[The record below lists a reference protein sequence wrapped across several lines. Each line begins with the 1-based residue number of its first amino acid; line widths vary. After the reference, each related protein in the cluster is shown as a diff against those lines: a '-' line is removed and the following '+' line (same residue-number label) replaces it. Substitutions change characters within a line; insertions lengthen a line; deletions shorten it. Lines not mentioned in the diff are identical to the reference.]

1 MKAIAKKSILSGHI
15 TVPGSKSHTIR
26 ALILASMAEG
36 TSHISN
42 PLPSNDCL
50 STVKAVKQ
58 VGAEVLMDG
67 DVWTVHGAGRNLH
80 LPEAGQAGGDLS
92 AASVSGA
99 KGGLIDVGNSGSL
112 MYFLCPVLSTL
123 PGDCTFT
130 GDESI
135 CRRPVNHLVDALSQL
150 GAQGKCLNGGDTPPF
165 SFCGPID
172 LERDLVTGGE
182 LSQYI
187 SGFMMAASRL
197 NGTLHMK
204 LTNPKETPYLTMT
217 RIWLESLGVPV
228 EISPDFRDVKVKGP
242 VQIQAFDRAV
252 PSDWEGVAFPLIAAL
267 VSGSSIVIDNIDG
280 SGSQGDDKIVEVL
293 QSVGADI
300 VWDKKA
306 QTLAVNSGA
315 GRGAGSGLGHAAGA
329 GAELGRS
336 GLLTTKN
343 LPGGQLTVEMSAF
356 PDAICAL
363 AVMACFIEGKT
374 VFTDIDICRKKETDR
389 IKAMVSELSKLG
401 AHLEDQG
408 DRLVVYGDGGRS
420 LHGGA
425 VESYKDHRIVM
436 SLACL
441 GLGLAEGESVEVSD
455 AEWCS
460 VTFPHFFEVMNK
472 IGAGFVVSE

>member
-1 MKAIAKKSILSGHI
+1 MKAVAKKSVLSGHI

-26 ALILASMAEG
+26 ALILAAMADG

-50 STVKAVKQ
+50 STAAAVRK
-58 VGAEVLMDG
+58 VGAEVDFG
-67 DVWTVHGAGRNLH
+67 ESQGSSAVWTVRGAGSGLH
-80 LPEAGQAGGDLS
+80 LPDGP
-92 AASVSGA
+92 
-99 KGGLIDVGNSGSL
+99 IDVGNSGSL

-123 PGDCTFT
+123 PGECTFT
-130 GDESI
+130 SDESI
-135 CRRPVNHLVDALSQL
+135 CRRPVNHLIDALCQF
-150 GAQGKCLNGGDTPPF
+150 GANGRSLNAGPDGKPGTTPPF
-165 SFCGPID
+165 TFCGPID
-172 LERDLVTGGE
+172 VNKKLVTEGA

-197 NGTLHMK
+197 NGTLNME

-217 RIWLESLGVPV
+217 KLWLESVGVPV
-228 EISPDFRDVKVKGP
+228 QISPDFKKISVTGP
-242 VQIQAFDRAV
+242 VPFKAFDRAV
-252 PSDWEGVAFPLIAAL
+252 PSDWEGVAFPIIAAL
-267 VSGSSIVIDNIDG
+267 ISGSEITIDNVDG

-300 VWDKKA
+300 EWNRETEQLVVCGGK
-306 QTLAVNSGA
+306 TLSTESLPNG
-315 GRGAGSGLGHAAGA
+315 
-329 GAELGRS
+329 ELV
-336 GLLTTKN
+336 
-343 LPGGQLTVEMSAF
+343 VEMSAF

-363 AVMACFIEGKT
+363 AVQACFIKGKT

-389 IKAMVSELSKLG
+389 IKAMTSELSKLG
-401 AHLEDQG
+401 ARIEDEG
-408 DRLVVYGDGGRS
+408 DRLVVYGDGGAS
-420 LHGGA
+420 IHGGE

-441 GLGLAEGESVEVSD
+441 GLGLADGEKVTVND

-472 IGAGFVVSE
+472 LGAGFETI

>member
-1 MKAIAKKSILSGHI
+1 MKAISKKSVLAGHI

-26 ALILASMAEG
+26 ALILAAMADG

-50 STVKAVKQ
+50 STAAAVRK
-58 VGAEVLMDG
+58 VGADVDFG
-67 DVWTVHGAGRNLH
+67 DENSGVWTVKGAGKNLH
-80 LPEAGQAGGDLS
+80 LPEDQ
-92 AASVSGA
+92 
-99 KGGLIDVGNSGSL
+99 IDVGNSGSL

-123 PGDCTFT
+123 PGQCTFT

-135 CRRPVNHLVDALSQL
+135 CRRPVNHLIDALCQF
-150 GAQGKCLNGGDTPPF
+150 GAKGRSLNKGPNGSEGTTPPF
-165 SFCGPID
+165 TFCGPID
-172 LERDLVTGGE
+172 VNKTLVTEGA

-197 NGTLHMK
+197 NGTLKME

-217 RIWLESLGVPV
+217 KLWLESLGVPV
-228 EISPDFRDVKVKGP
+228 EISPDFKHISVTGP
-242 VQIQAFDRAV
+242 VPFKAFDRAV

-267 VSGSSIVIDNIDG
+267 ISGSSIVIDNIDG

-300 VWDKKA
+300 EWRREKSQLLVRGGKVLS
-306 QTLAVNSGA
+306 TA
-315 GRGAGSGLGHAAGA
+315 GFPD
-329 GAELGRS
+329 GR
-336 GLLTTKN
+336 
-343 LPGGQLTVEMSAF
+343 LTVEMSAF

-363 AVMACFIEGKT
+363 AVIACFIEGKT

-389 IKAMVSELSKLG
+389 IKAMTSELTKLG
-401 AHLEDQG
+401 AKIVDEG
-408 DRLVVYGDGGRS
+408 DRLVVYGDGGKS
-420 LHGGA
+420 LHGGE

-441 GLGLAEGESVEVSD
+441 GLGLAEGESVTVND

-460 VTFPHFFEVMNK
+460 VTFPKFFEVMND
-472 IGAGFVVSE
+472 IGAGFEVE

>member
-1 MKAIAKKSILSGHI
+1 MKAISKKSLLAGHI

-26 ALILASMAEG
+26 ALILAAMADG

-50 STVKAVKQ
+50 STAAAVRK
-58 VGAEVLMDG
+58 VGADVDFG
-67 DVWTVHGAGRNLH
+67 DNQTSGAASVWTVKGAGAGLH
-80 LPEAGQAGGDLS
+80 LPSDQ
-92 AASVSGA
+92 
-99 KGGLIDVGNSGSL
+99 IDVGNSGSL

-123 PGDCTFT
+123 PGQCTFT

-135 CRRPVNHLVDALSQL
+135 CRRPVNHLIDALCQF
-150 GAQGKCLNGGDTPPF
+150 GAKGRSLNKGPDGSEGTTPPF
-165 SFCGPID
+165 TFCGPID
-172 LERDLVTGGE
+172 VNKTLVTEGA

-197 NGTLHMK
+197 NGTLKME

-217 RIWLESLGVPV
+217 KLWLESLGVPV
-228 EISPDFRDVKVKGP
+228 TISPDFKHISVTGP
-242 VQIQAFDRAV
+242 VPFKAFDRAV

-267 VSGSSIVIDNIDG
+267 ISDSSIIIDNIDG

-300 VWDKKA
+300 DWKRD
-306 QTLAVNSGA
+306 A
-315 GRGAGSGLGHAAGA
+315 GQLVVRGGKVLSTAGL
-329 GAELGRS
+329 RD
-336 GLLTTKN
+336 
-343 LPGGQLTVEMSAF
+343 GQLTVEMSAF

-363 AVMACFIEGKT
+363 AVIACFIEGKT

-389 IKAMVSELSKLG
+389 IKAMTSELTKLG
-401 AHLEDQG
+401 AHIVDEV
-408 DRLVVYGDGGRS
+408 DRLVVYGDGGKS
-420 LHGGA
+420 LHGGE

-441 GLGLAEGESVEVSD
+441 GLGLAEGEKVTVND

-460 VTFPHFFEVMNK
+460 VTFPKFFEVMND
-472 IGAGFVVSE
+472 IGAGFETK

>member
-1 MKAIAKKSILSGHI
+1 MKAISKKSVLAGHI

-26 ALILASMAEG
+26 ALILAAMADG

-50 STVKAVKQ
+50 STAAAVRK
-58 VGAEVLMDG
+58 VGADVDFG
-67 DVWTVHGAGRNLH
+67 DENSGVWTVKGAGAGLH
-80 LPEAGQAGGDLS
+80 LPSDQ
-92 AASVSGA
+92 
-99 KGGLIDVGNSGSL
+99 IDVGNSGSL

-123 PGDCTFT
+123 PGQCTFT

-135 CRRPVNHLVDALSQL
+135 CRRPVNHLIDALCQF
-150 GAQGKCLNGGDTPPF
+150 GAKGRSLNKGPDGSEGTTPPF
-165 SFCGPID
+165 TFCGPID
-172 LERDLVTGGE
+172 VNKTLVTEGA

-197 NGTLHMK
+197 NGTLKME

-217 RIWLESLGVPV
+217 KLWLESLGVPV
-228 EISPDFRDVKVKGP
+228 TISPDFKHISVTGP
-242 VQIQAFDRAV
+242 VPFKAFDRAV

-267 VSGSSIVIDNIDG
+267 ISDSSIIIDNIDG

-300 VWDKKA
+300 DWKRD
-306 QTLAVNSGA
+306 A
-315 GRGAGSGLGHAAGA
+315 GQLLVRGGKVLSTAG
-329 GAELGRS
+329 
-336 GLLTTKN
+336 
-343 LPGGQLTVEMSAF
+343 LPDGQLTVEMSAF

-363 AVMACFIEGKT
+363 AVIACFIEGKT

-389 IKAMVSELSKLG
+389 IKAMTSELTKLG
-401 AHLEDQG
+401 AHIVDEG
-408 DRLVVYGDGGRS
+408 DRLVVYGDGGKS
-420 LHGGA
+420 LHGGE

-441 GLGLAEGESVEVSD
+441 GLGLAEGETVTVND

-460 VTFPHFFEVMNK
+460 VTFPKFFEVMNE
-472 IGAGFVVSE
+472 IGAGFETK

>member
-1 MKAIAKKSILSGHI
+1 MKAISKKSVLTGHI

-26 ALILASMAEG
+26 ALILAAMADG

-50 STVKAVKQ
+50 STAAAVRK
-58 VGAEVLMDG
+58 VGADVDFG
-67 DVWTVHGAGRNLH
+67 DNQTSGAASVWTVKGAGAGLH
-80 LPEAGQAGGDLS
+80 LPSDQ
-92 AASVSGA
+92 
-99 KGGLIDVGNSGSL
+99 IDVGNSGSL

-123 PGDCTFT
+123 PGQCTFT

-135 CRRPVNHLVDALSQL
+135 CRRPVNHLIDALCQF
-150 GAQGKCLNGGDTPPF
+150 GAKGRSLNKGPDGSEGTTPPF
-165 SFCGPID
+165 TFCGPID
-172 LERDLVTGGE
+172 VNKTLVTEGA

-197 NGTLHMK
+197 NGTLKME

-217 RIWLESLGVPV
+217 KLWLESLGVPV
-228 EISPDFRDVKVKGP
+228 TISPDFKHISVTGP
-242 VQIQAFDRAV
+242 VPFKAFDRAV

-267 VSGSSIVIDNIDG
+267 ISDSSIIIDNIDG

-300 VWDKKA
+300 DWK
-306 QTLAVNSGA
+306 
-315 GRGAGSGLGHAAGA
+315 RGAGQLLVRGGKVLSTAGL
-329 GAELGRS
+329 
-336 GLLTTKN
+336 
-343 LPGGQLTVEMSAF
+343 PDGQLTVEMSAF

-363 AVMACFIEGKT
+363 AVIACFIEGKT

-389 IKAMVSELSKLG
+389 IKAMTSELTKLG
-401 AHLEDQG
+401 AHIVDEG
-408 DRLVVYGDGGRS
+408 DRLVVYGDGGKS
-420 LHGGA
+420 LHGGE

-441 GLGLAEGESVEVSD
+441 GLGLTEGEKVTVND

-460 VTFPHFFEVMNK
+460 VTFPKFFEVMNE
-472 IGAGFVVSE
+472 IGAGFETK

>member
-1 MKAIAKKSILSGHI
+1 MKAISKKSLLAGHI

-26 ALILASMAEG
+26 ALILAAMADG

-50 STVKAVKQ
+50 STAAAVRK
-58 VGAEVLMDG
+58 VGADVDFG
-67 DVWTVHGAGRNLH
+67 DENSGVWTVKGAGNNLH
-80 LPEAGQAGGDLS
+80 LPEDQ
-92 AASVSGA
+92 
-99 KGGLIDVGNSGSL
+99 IDVGNSGSL

-123 PGDCTFT
+123 PGQCTFT

-135 CRRPVNHLVDALSQL
+135 CRRPVNHLIDALCQF
-150 GAQGKCLNGGDTPPF
+150 GAKGRSLNKGPDGSEGTTPPF
-165 SFCGPID
+165 TFCGPID
-172 LERDLVTGGE
+172 VNKTLVTEGA

-197 NGTLHMK
+197 KGTLHME

-217 RIWLESLGVPV
+217 KLWLESLGVPV
-228 EISPDFRDVKVKGP
+228 EISPDFKHISVTGP
-242 VQIQAFDRAV
+242 VPFKAFDRAV

-267 VSGSSIVIDNIDG
+267 ISGSSIVIDNIDG

-300 VWDKKA
+300 EWLREEEQLVVRGGR
-306 QTLAVNSGA
+306 TL
-315 GRGAGSGLGHAAGA
+315 RTEGL
-329 GAELGRS
+329 
-336 GLLTTKN
+336 TD
-343 LPGGQLTVEMSAF
+343 GQLTVEMSAF

-363 AVMACFIEGKT
+363 AVIACFIEGKT

-389 IKAMVSELSKLG
+389 IKAMTSELTKLG
-401 AHLEDQG
+401 AHVVDEG
-408 DRLVVYGDGGRS
+408 DRLVVYGDGGKS
-420 LHGGA
+420 LHGGE

-441 GLGLAEGESVEVSD
+441 GLGLAEGEVVTVND

-460 VTFPHFFEVMNK
+460 VTFPKFFEVMNN
-472 IGAGFVVSE
+472 IGAGFEVE

>member
-1 MKAIAKKSILSGHI
+1 MKAIAKKSVLSGHI

-26 ALILASMAEG
+26 ALILATMAEG

-50 STVKAVKQ
+50 STAAAVRK
-58 VGAEVLMDG
+58 VGAEVDFGDESSADGLM
-67 DVWTVHGAGRNLH
+67 WTVKGAGSQLH
-80 LPEAGQAGGDLS
+80 LPTDQ
-92 AASVSGA
+92 
-99 KGGLIDVGNSGSL
+99 IDVGNSGSL

-123 PGDCTFT
+123 PGLCTFT

-135 CRRPVNHLVDALSQL
+135 CRRPVNHLLDALCQF
-150 GAQGKCLNGGDTPPF
+150 GAKGKSLNAESGGTTPPF

-172 LERDLVTGGE
+172 VNKKLVTEGA

-197 NGTLHMK
+197 NGTLHME

-217 RIWLESLGVPV
+217 KLWLESLGVPV
-228 EISPDFRDVKVKGP
+228 SISPDFKQISVTGP
-242 VQIQAFDRAV
+242 VPFKAFDRAV

-267 VSGSSIVIDNIDG
+267 ISESQITIDNIDG

-300 VWDKKA
+300 DWRKDSDELIVKGGKK
-306 QTLAVNSGA
+306 
-315 GRGAGSGLGHAAGA
+315 
-329 GAELGRS
+329 
-336 GLLTTKN
+336 LTTAS
-343 LPGGQLTVEMSAF
+343 LPEGQLTVEMSAF

-363 AVMACFIEGKT
+363 AVAACFIEGKT

-389 IKAMVSELSKLG
+389 IKAMTSELTKLG
-401 AHLEDQG
+401 AHIVDEG
-408 DRLVVYGDGGRS
+408 YRMVVYGDGGKS
-420 LHGGA
+420 LHGGV

-441 GLGLAEGESVEVSD
+441 GLGLAEGEKVTVNDS
-455 AEWCS
+455 EWCS
-460 VTFPHFFEVMNK
+460 VTFPGFFEAMNK
-472 IGAGFVVSE
+472 IGAGFEVIK

>member
-1 MKAIAKKSILSGHI
+1 MKAIAKKHKLAGHI

-67 DVWTVHGAGRNLH
+67 DVWTVHGAGKNLH
-80 LPEAGQAGGDLS
+80 LPD
-92 AASVSGA
+92 SGSTES
-99 KGGLIDVGNSGSL
+99 GLIDVGNSGSL

-123 PGDCTFT
+123 SGKCTFT

-135 CRRPVNHLVDALSQL
+135 CRRPVNHLIDALNQL
-150 GAQGKCLNGGDTPPF
+150 GADGKSLDGGDTPPF

-172 LERDLVTGGE
+172 VGRELVTGGE

-197 NGTLHMK
+197 KGTLHMK

-217 RIWLESLGVPV
+217 RLWLESVGVPV
-228 EISPDFRDVKVKGP
+228 SISSDFKEVSVTGP
-242 VQIQAFDRAV
+242 VEIKAFDRAV

-267 VSGSSIVIDNIDG
+267 LSGSSIVIDNIDG

-293 QSVGADI
+293 QSVGSDI
-300 VWDKKA
+300 VWDKEK
-306 QTLAVNSGA
+306 QTLTVNGSGGNSGF
-315 GRGAGSGLGHAAGA
+315 GLG
-329 GAELGRS
+329 
-336 GLLTTKN
+336 LTTAG
-343 LPGGQLTVEMSAF
+343 LPGGELVVNMSGF

-401 AHLEDQG
+401 ASLVDEG
-408 DRLVVYGDGGRS
+408 ERLVVYGDGGKS

-436 SLACL
+436 ALSCL
-441 GLGLAEGESVEVSD
+441 GLGLKEGESVTVSD
-455 AEWCS
+455 AQWCS
-460 VTFPHFFEVMNK
+460 VTFPRFFEEMNK
-472 IGAGFVVSE
+472 IGAGFAVSE

>member
-1 MKAIAKKSILSGHI
+1 MKAVAKKSVLSGHI

-26 ALILASMAEG
+26 ALILAAMADG

-50 STVKAVKQ
+50 STAAAVRQ
-58 VGAEVLMDG
+58 VGAEVDFGDDVDG
-67 DVWTVHGAGRNLH
+67 GASTGRDGAVWTVRGAGKNLH
-80 LPEAGQAGGDLS
+80 LPEGQ
-92 AASVSGA
+92 
-99 KGGLIDVGNSGSL
+99 IDVGNSGSL

-123 PGDCTFT
+123 PGECTFT

-135 CRRPVNHLVDALSQL
+135 CRRPVNHLIDALCQF
-150 GAQGKCLNGGDTPPF
+150 GANGRSLNAGPDGKPGTTPPF

-172 LERDLVTGGE
+172 VNKTLVTEGA

-197 NGTLHMK
+197 NGTLHME

-217 RIWLESLGVPV
+217 KLWLESVGVPV
-228 EISPDFRDVKVKGP
+228 SISPDFKKIAVTGP
-242 VQIQAFDRAV
+242 VPFKAFDRAV
-252 PSDWEGVAFPLIAAL
+252 PSDWEGVAFPLVAAL
-267 VSGSSIVIDNIDG
+267 ISGSEITIDNVDG

-300 VWDKKA
+300 EWRRDAEQLIVRGGKK
-306 QTLAVNSGA
+306 LSSA
-315 GRGAGSGLGHAAGA
+315 GLPNG
-329 GAELGRS
+329 ELV
-336 GLLTTKN
+336 
-343 LPGGQLTVEMSAF
+343 VEMSAF

-363 AVMACFIEGKT
+363 AVAACFIEGKT

-389 IKAMVSELSKLG
+389 IKAMTSELSKLG
-401 AHLEDQG
+401 AKIVDEG
-408 DRLVVYGDGGRS
+408 DRLVVYGNGGEG
-420 LHGGA
+420 LHGGE

-441 GLGLAEGESVEVSD
+441 GLGLADGEKVTVND

-472 IGAGFVVSE
+472 IGAGFETI

>member
-1 MKAIAKKSILSGHI
+1 MKAVAKKSVLSGHI

-26 ALILASMAEG
+26 ALILAAMADG

-50 STVKAVKQ
+50 STAAAVKK
-58 VGAEVLMDG
+58 VGAEVDFGEGG
-67 DVWTVHGAGRNLH
+67 DSDVSAEGGNHEVSSEGGAVWTVRGAGSALH
-80 LPEAGQAGGDLS
+80 LPDS
-92 AASVSGA
+92 P
-99 KGGLIDVGNSGSL
+99 IDVGNSGSL

-123 PGDCTFT
+123 PGECTFT

-135 CRRPVNHLVDALSQL
+135 CRRPVNHLIDALCQF
-150 GAQGKCLNGGDTPPF
+150 GANGRSLNNGPDGKPGTTPPF
-165 SFCGPID
+165 TFCGPID
-172 LERDLVTGGE
+172 VNKTLVTEGA

-197 NGTLHMK
+197 NGTLHMA

-217 RIWLESLGVPV
+217 KLWLESVGVPV
-228 EISPDFRDVKVKGP
+228 EISPDFKKISVTGP
-242 VQIQAFDRAV
+242 VPFKAFDRAV
-252 PSDWEGVAFPLIAAL
+252 PSDWEGVAFPLVAAL
-267 VSGSSIVIDNIDG
+267 ISGSEIVIDNVDG

-300 VWDKKA
+300 DWQREGEKLVVRGKRG
-306 QTLAVNSGA
+306 GA
-315 GRGAGSGLGHAAGA
+315 DGACGCGLSTAGLPN
-329 GAELGRS
+329 GELV
-336 GLLTTKN
+336 
-343 LPGGQLTVEMSAF
+343 VEMSAF

-363 AVMACFIEGKT
+363 AVAACFINGKT

-389 IKAMVSELSKLG
+389 IKAMTSELTKLG
-401 AHLEDQG
+401 AHIVDEG
-408 DRLVVYGDGGRS
+408 ERLVVYGDGGAS
-420 LHGGA
+420 LHGGE

-441 GLGLAEGESVEVSD
+441 GLGLAEGEKVTVSD

-460 VTFPHFFEVMNK
+460 VTFPRFFEVMNN
-472 IGAGFVVSE
+472 IGAGFETI

>member
-1 MKAIAKKSILSGHI
+1 MKAISKKSLLAGHI

-26 ALILASMAEG
+26 ALILAAMADG

-50 STVKAVKQ
+50 STAAAVRK
-58 VGAEVLMDG
+58 VGADVDFG
-67 DVWTVHGAGRNLH
+67 DNQTSGAASVWTVKGAGAGLH
-80 LPEAGQAGGDLS
+80 LPADQ
-92 AASVSGA
+92 
-99 KGGLIDVGNSGSL
+99 IDVGNSGSL

-123 PGDCTFT
+123 PGQCTFT

-135 CRRPVNHLVDALSQL
+135 CRRPVNHLIDALCQF
-150 GAQGKCLNGGDTPPF
+150 GAKGRSLNKGPDGSEGTTPPF
-165 SFCGPID
+165 TFCGPID
-172 LERDLVTGGE
+172 VNKTLVTEGA

-197 NGTLHMK
+197 NGTLKME

-217 RIWLESLGVPV
+217 KLWLESLGVPV
-228 EISPDFRDVKVKGP
+228 TISPDFKHISVTGP
-242 VQIQAFDRAV
+242 VPFKAFDRAV

-267 VSGSSIVIDNIDG
+267 ISDSSIIIDNIDG

-300 VWDKKA
+300 DWKRD
-306 QTLAVNSGA
+306 A
-315 GRGAGSGLGHAAGA
+315 GQLVVRGGKVLSTAG
-329 GAELGRS
+329 
-336 GLLTTKN
+336 
-343 LPGGQLTVEMSAF
+343 LPDGQLTVEMSAF

-363 AVMACFIEGKT
+363 AVIACFIEGKT

-389 IKAMVSELSKLG
+389 IKAMTSELTKLG
-401 AHLEDQG
+401 AHIVDEG
-408 DRLVVYGDGGRS
+408 DRLVVYGDGGKS
-420 LHGGA
+420 LHGGE

-441 GLGLAEGESVEVSD
+441 GLGLTEGETVTVND

-460 VTFPHFFEVMNK
+460 VTFPKFFEVMNE
-472 IGAGFVVSE
+472 IGAGFETK